1 MRISDWSSDVCSSDL
16 TGERE
21 IRNEAGAVMRE
32 RRDQV
37 LLGIAVQQAVFALSA
52 DERFVAVLPRGS
64 QRNYDAP
71 GFKIRSRHVANFA
84 VAHPHVDRTPHFVHW
99 RALLPHDDP
108 GEERGVVGVR
118 DVSW

>member
-37 LLGIAVQQAVFALSA
+37 LLGIAVQQAVFALRA
-52 DERFVAVLPRGS
+52 DERFVAVMTRGP
-64 QRNYDAP
+64 QRIDDAP
-71 GFKIRSRHVANFA
+71 GFKIRPCDVAHLAVANQ
-84 VAHPHVDRTPHFVHW
+84 RS
-99 RALLPHDDP
+99 
-108 GEERGVVGVR
+108 EERRVGQEC
-118 DVSW
+118 VSQC